1 MLVLLFGVS
10 CVGKTSLIQDL
21 KDSFGWLSIS
31 TYMTREVRLGE
42 TEKQSV
48 TNDYF
53 VQMEAEKKFICVNE
67 IFGNKYGT
75 PKNEIEIAVEDQGRY
90 WMLDFP
96 ISKRHLLKE
105 YKYIPVVILAFD
117 KKQLIEQITKS
128 NRLDRLEYILKEYDD
143 YYAEYHNFIDQKNTD
158 IAIVNRPNKLK
169 ETSQQIY
176 SQIINNN
183 ECSERS
189 RY

>member
-31 TYMTREVRLGE
+31 TYMTREIRLGE
-42 TEKQSV
+42 TEKQSI
-48 TNDYF
+48 TNDRF
-53 VQMEAEKKFICVNE
+53 VQMETEKHFICANE

-75 PKNEIEIAVEDQGRY
+75 PKNEIEIAVKDQNKY

-105 YKYIPVVILAFD
+105 YKYTPVVILALD

-143 YYAEYHNFIDQKNTD
+143 HYQKYHDFTDKNNTD
-158 IAIVNRPNKLK
+158 IVIINHTNELK
-169 ETSQQIY
+169 ENSQQIY
-176 SQIINNN
+176 NKVINSN